1 MNHLKKR
8 NIALAAAYTTID
20 TTFKDYRERVIER
33 FGEEVD
39 KQLKYGIKAVE
50 VEKDIEDEDGEIA
63 FVVIAQ
69 MDVMNNYKIIKN
81 INIDEDEDSGKNHS
95 HLLNPDHMIA
105 NSEFF
110 TTYEEAEK
118 FLNKIIKD

>member
-1 MNHLKKR
+1 MSKFVLFNEEDEIYL
-8 NIALAAAYTTID
+8 N
-20 TTFKDYRERVIER
+20 KDHIVSLFI
-33 FGEEVD
+33 
-39 KQLKYGIKAVE
+39 Q
-50 VEKDIEDEDGEIA
+50 DIEDEDGEIA

-110 TTYEEAEK
+110 ATYEEAEK
-118 FLNKIIKD
+118 FLNTIIKD